1 MEERK
6 PFVMLPKSLVKDEH
20 IKAATIGVYA
30 SIAVCCHDQYKLG
43 APSRATI
50 AKMCGMNNNTLGKHL
65 KVLVDRGYIEITHRF
80 DSSGGGKTSNQ
91 YKLLNV

>member
-1 MEERK
+1 MVERK
-6 PFVMLPKSLVKDEH
+6 PFVMIPKSMVKDEH
-20 IKAATIGVYA
+20 IKAATMGVYA

-50 AKMCGMNNNTLGKHL
+50 AKMAGMNNNTLGKHL
-65 KVLVDRGYIEITHRF
+65 QLLVDRGYIEITHRYN
-80 DSSGGGKTSNQ
+80 GAGGKRSNQ